1 MDTLHPGVMELKYI
15 GSSANKYLVSF
26 MALVGYAYTD
36 DIHNNDRALMFFSIR
51 KVEEN
56 DKAAEDQKTF
66 IDYIKLTSDEI
77 ADEID
82 AIANPTKAD
91 VF

>member
-26 MALVGYAYTD
+26 RALVGYAYTD
-36 DIHNNDRALMFFSIR
+36 DIHNNDRALMFFYNR

>member
-1 MDTLHPGVMELKYI
+1 
-15 GSSANKYLVSF
+15 
-26 MALVGYAYTD
+26 
-36 DIHNNDRALMFFSIR
+36 MFFSNR

-77 ADEID
+77 ADETD
-82 AIANPTKAD
+82 AIANPTQAD